1 MTKMVKVT
9 GTNFVRDINSMGL
22 SNINPSE
29 KEEYYMKQKLIQNQ
43 KHELNS
49 IRSEIDGIKN
59 DVSDIK
65 QLLLQLM
72 DKGSNG

>member
-1 MTKMVKVT
+1 MTEMVKVT

-29 KEEYYMKQKLIQNQ
+29 KEEYYSKQKLIQNQ